1 MASVFYKLG
10 SDLLGTTTLS
20 YKSKLL
26 NFRRHFGV
34 SPHTCD
40 VVHKKIKKQHKND
53 VSKLHLL
60 WSLCFLCESPKAK
73 TTRKTFGVDVKTF
86 RKHTT
91 YIIICIKNLKIV
103 SKINYGHFF
112 IIASCSQDITDKI

>member
-10 SDLLGTTTLS
+10 SDLLGTSNLS

-40 VVHKKIKKQHKND
+40 VIHKKIKKQHKND
-53 VSKLHLL
+53 VSKLYLL
-60 WSLCFLCESPKAK
+60 WSLYFLCEYPKVK
-73 TTRKTFGVDVKTF
+73 TIRKIFGVDVKTF

-91 YIIICIKNLKIV
+91 YIIIYIKNLKIV
-103 SKINYGHFF
+103 SKSNY
-112 IIASCSQDITDKI
+112 

>member
-10 SDLLGTTTLS
+10 SDLLGTSTLS

-40 VVHKKIKKQHKND
+40 VIHKKVKKQHKND
-53 VSKLHLL
+53 VSKLYLL
-60 WSLCFLCESPKAK
+60 WSLYFLCECPKVK
-73 TTRKTFGVDVKTF
+73 TMRKIFGVDVKTF

-91 YIIICIKNLKIV
+91 YIIIYIKNLKIV
-103 SKINYGHFF
+103 SKSNY
-112 IIASCSQDITDKI
+112 

>member
-10 SDLLGTTTLS
+10 SDLLGISNLS

-40 VVHKKIKKQHKND
+40 VIHKKIKKQHKND

-60 WSLCFLCESPKAK
+60 WSLYFLCEYPKVK
-73 TTRKTFGVDVKTF
+73 TIRKIFGVDVKTF

-91 YIIICIKNLKIV
+91 YIIIYIKNLKIV
-103 SKINYGHFF
+103 SKSKY
-112 IIASCSQDITDKI
+112 